1 MMAGFGLWHAALYL
15 LLFVVSAGM
24 SAAILLAPYVA
35 LRREANGEDWKTAI
49 MHAYLPWLATALVI
63 LGVFGIG

>member
-1 MMAGFGLWHAALYL
+1 MEAEL
-15 LLFVVSAGM
+15 L
-24 SAAILLAPYVA
+24 AAISRWVRLVWTAAAISVVLLMPYVV

>member
-1 MMAGFGLWHAALYL
+1 MEAEL
-15 LLFVVSAGM
+15 L
-24 SAAILLAPYVA
+24 AAISRWAVLVWMAAGISVVLLMPYVV

-63 LGVFGIG
+63 SGVFGVG

>member
-1 MMAGFGLWHAALYL
+1 MEAEL
-15 LLFVVSAGM
+15 L
-24 SAAILLAPYVA
+24 AAISRWVGLVWTAAAISVVLLMPYVA